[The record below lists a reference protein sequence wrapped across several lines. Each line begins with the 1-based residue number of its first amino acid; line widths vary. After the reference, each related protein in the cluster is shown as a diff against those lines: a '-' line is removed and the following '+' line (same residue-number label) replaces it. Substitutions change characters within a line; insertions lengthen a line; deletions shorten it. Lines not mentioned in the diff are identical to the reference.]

1 MVAIA
6 RGCVIE
12 LDRDTSIA
20 LCAAIRIAIGE
31 TSPPPEIE
39 EELTPIVETL
49 EEFFGSEVVPHG
61 GVQFY
66 DDEDGT
72 VKDDD

>member
-12 LDRDTSIA
+12 FDRETAIA
-20 LCAAIRIAIGE
+20 LCAACRVAIRD

-39 EELTPIVETL
+39 EELSPLVNAL
-49 EEFFGSEVVPHG
+49 EEFFGFEIDVHG
-61 GVQFY
+61 GVSFY
-66 DDEDGT
+66 EDDDGTDED
-72 VKDDD
+72 DD

>member
-12 LDRDTSIA
+12 LDRETSSA
-20 LCAAIRIAIGE
+20 LCAAVRIAINE
-31 TSPPPEIE
+31 TSPPPEIQ

-49 EEFFGSEVVPHG
+49 EEFFGFEVVPHG